1 MYNVLSKFM
10 KGAHGKEV
18 GKVFDYFSK
27 IGVAAIKAKG
37 SFKIGDKIR
46 IKGHTTD
53 FEQTVDSMQTE
64 NSPVEKA
71 KKGDDIGIKVK
82 DRVRKNDIIYL
93 VE

>member
-1 MYNVLSKFM
+1 MEEKP
-10 KGAHGKEV
+10 GKEV

-27 IGVAAIKAKG
+27 VSVAAIKVKG
-37 SFKIGDKIR
+37 SFKVGDKIR

-64 NSPVEKA
+64 KTPVEKA

-82 DRVRKNDIIYL
+82 DRVRKNDVIYL